1 MFSIGKSVKENPCRD
16 PSTQGKHSVSII
28 KTMILGI
35 CANFLVTYCS
45 ATEHFPCRSVV
56 NGDIVFRGGGFS
68 SSDGN
73 DNGSQ
78 VLKQQNRRRFLNIFK
93 LKSDDNIDEALAQA
107 KIEKLPSGSGRG
119 GALAVAKHSQINR
132 LKLQNRIENKEPL
145 LLITNTKSF
154 ADANTAKVKNQPKS
168 IFRLW
173 WTSPLEEVTS
183 NEPHVEEKPVSQTKE
198 RTKEHMQNET
208 GDKKEKEN
216 ILKSEEESKDN
227 PSQLEEKTEGATDKV
242 DKVETRKDN
251 KEAETLELPE
261 ALCEEKLPDQN
272 NTSDTSAG
280 AETELRKEHQEVKD
294 VRNDEDGKNPSILAG
309 DTPYT
314 SSGYVSISCCN
325 KNMELFKL
333 LTLCDC
339 QWRSIDSIAS
349 LGMSNG
355 NPQLRLS
362 RQLRPIRKAA
372 AKATGLSG
380 VISGKQRTT
389 AQTAVN
395 DEEVNFG
402 DADLGRIRRLT
413 TIDTRRAHKLVQ
425 LKEEEKTAME
435 ETKRRRF
442 SRRRKRS
449 DIILPANFKDGDNEE
464 KPAIE
469 TAEDAKL
476 REKLQKELE
485 VKRRHERVEEID
497 KMIVEWQRKLQ
508 ELICEKDSLQRRP
521 SPLYNYTASPSA
533 DGDFTF
539 SRNFNF
545 PPDSL
550 VDDYLDDIFA
560 TGRLVRMNHTHLWRT
575 DDDDDD
581 DESIGDDLL
590 TPSGDARKLYGRDQ
604 YREERLKKSS
614 LADDKKKSNGNGGG
628 GSWLLR
634 QSLGRRSSLGMKIGE
649 IAEDN
654 GYKAVCKGVMASLA
668 QSIASLHGINVMTH
682 SDIRLYVEQAP
693 DLPPLRRN
701 FLPEGNSYAEEAIKK
716 AMMKGRKK
724 RKKGHKMSQ
733 ETFIQR
739 DAVVETL
746 LSHVQISAPLLKLFP
761 LIWQRAL
768 LANMIT
774 LITQIVS
781 DFCSGIELQIL
792 GHSLTLSFKPISES
806 DLIRHIGLAGKGFN
820 HRRTKP
826 GKFEAAVK
834 ATAEDVAKNLQ
845 FLDRWHERAL
855 GGDMLR
861 AQIANLIA
869 RLVLTLTDEVLSGA
883 RMDLWAAQAGGP
895 RVVAGLEYRT
905 PKQPAPL

>member
-1 MFSIGKSVKENPCRD
+1 
-16 PSTQGKHSVSII
+16 
-28 KTMILGI
+28 MILGI
-35 CANFLVTYCS
+35 CATFLVTYCS
-45 ATEHFPCRSVV
+45 AIEQFPCRSLV

-73 DNGSQ
+73 ENGSQ

-93 LKSDDNIDEALAQA
+93 LKSDDKIDEALAQA

-119 GALAVAKHSQINR
+119 GALAVAKQSQINR
-132 LKLQNRIENKEPL
+132 LKLHNRIENKKPL
-145 LLITNTKSF
+145 LLITNTKVF
-154 ADANTAKVKNQPKS
+154 ADTNTAKVKNQPKS

-173 WTSPLEEVTS
+173 WTSSLEEVTS
-183 NEPHVEEKPVSQTKE
+183 NEPRAEEKPVSQTNK
-198 RTKEHMQNET
+198 RTKEYMQSDT
-208 GDKKEKEN
+208 DDKKEKGK
-216 ILKSEEESKDN
+216 ILKSQEESKEN
-227 PSQLEEKTEGATDKV
+227 PSQLEKKTEGATDKV
-242 DKVETRKDN
+242 DKVETRKDD
-251 KEAETLELPE
+251 KEAETLPLELPE
-261 ALCEEKLPDQN
+261 VLCEEKLSEQN
-272 NTSDTSAG
+272 NASATSAG
-280 AETELRKEHQEVKD
+280 AEKELRKEQQEVEDVQNEKD
-294 VRNDEDGKNPSILAG
+294 RKNPSILAG
-309 DTPYT
+309 DTPHT
-314 SSGYVSISCCN
+314 SSGY
-325 KNMELFKL
+325 
-333 LTLCDC
+333 
-339 QWRSIDSIAS
+339 WRSIDSIAS

-380 VISGKQRTT
+380 VISGKQRTA
-389 AQTAVN
+389 AQTAVS
-395 DEEVNFG
+395 DEEVKLG
-402 DADLGRIRRLT
+402 EADLGRIRRLT
-413 TIDTRRAHKLVQ
+413 TIDRAHKLGQ
-425 LKEEEKTAME
+425 LKEEEKTARE
-435 ETKRRRF
+435 GKKRRRF
-442 SRRRKRS
+442 SRRRKRN

-464 KPAIE
+464 KPALE
-469 TAEDAKL
+469 TVDDAKL

-497 KMIVEWQRKLQ
+497 NMIVEWQRKLQ

-521 SPLYNYTASPSA
+521 SPLYNYTASPSE
-533 DGDFTF
+533 DGDLTF

-581 DESIGDDLL
+581 GESIGDDLL
-590 TPSGDARKLYGRDQ
+590 TPSGDARKLYGKDQ

-614 LADDKKKSNGNGGG
+614 SADDKKKSNGNGGG

-634 QSLGRRSSLGMKIGE
+634 QSLGRRGSLGMKIGE

-701 FLPEGNSYAEEAIKK
+701 FLPEGDSYAEEAIKS

-826 GKFEAAVK
+826 EKFEAAVK

-855 GGDMLR
+855 GSDMLR

-905 PKQPAPL
+905 PKQSAPP